1 MAVPYRLLHLLFQ
14 AERGTWMW
22 KCRENME
29 EKEEEGSDWKRAS
42 KCCGHRQGLNQNT
55 LYWAGGT
62 TLSIQGLQRFN
73 PLLRKIQRGGRREE
87 YLLYHKNTVQVRST
101 AFLRDFSL
109 KKGLQYNCSLLYF
122 AHIYQRTPSRT
133 PWGLWQNKGMQRRR
147 HSKLFFHWEYLLK

>member
-1 MAVPYRLLHLLFQ
+1 MSVPYRLLHLLFE

-29 EKEEEGSDWKRAS
+29 EKEEEGLDWKRAS

-73 PLLRKIQRGGRREE
+73 PLLRKIQRGGKRKE
-87 YLLYHKNTVQVRST
+87 YLLYHKNTVQVTST
-101 AFLRDFSL
+101 AFLRDFL
-109 KKGLQYNCSLLYF
+109 HPKKACSTTALCFILPTFIRGLQAGHSGDCDRTKVCKGGGIQSYF
-122 AHIYQRTPSRT
+122 STGNI
-133 PWGLWQNKGMQRRR
+133 
-147 HSKLFFHWEYLLK
+147 F